1 MAESLNTFTD
11 ESLGYMVKQL
21 EVNLSEIVD
30 LEKAKALSKAD
41 VKVISTGANGGEG
54 VKSFMDLFSANGGTN
69 IGAMVEAAKN
79 TMGEEKVSELMKK
92 FGVKSE
98 AKKTS
103 QKVETKKVKL
113 PELPTDIK

>member
-11 ESLGYMVKQL
+11 ESLSYMVKQL
-21 EVNLSEIVD
+21 EVSLAEVVD

-79 TMGEEKVSELMKK
+79 TMGEEKVAELMNK
-92 FGVKSE
+92 FGVKKE
-98 AKKTS
+98 VKKTTP
-103 QKVETKKVKL
+103 KAAAKKVKL